1 VKKIIGIVFLGIF
14 AALFA
19 VLAEQ
24 LLAVL
29 VSIFWKKEI
38 VFDFYGH
45 LGIFLIAA
53 AIIEESLKYSAIF
66 FLFQEKFG
74 LERTKLWTASLIFGL
89 FFGLTEIILIVIS
102 NEKLADLS
110 ALSPEII
117 FSLATIVLIQALNAL
132 LIGAFLASRFFSGKF
147 ASLKILFF
155 PVLIHLLYNF
165 LIIQKSNFTN
175 WLVGIVLG
183 ITFVTSLVII
193 TFNFRELD

>member
-1 VKKIIGIVFLGIF
+1 MKKIILIISLGIF

-19 VLAEQ
+19 VFAEQ

-38 VFDFYGH
+38 IFDYYGH

-53 AIIEESLKYSAIF
+53 TLIEEGLKYSAIY
-66 FLFQEKFG
+66 FLFKEKFD
-74 LERTKLWTASLIFGL
+74 LERARLWAASLTFGL
-89 FFGLTEIILIVIS
+89 FFGLTELLLIIIS

-110 ALSPEII
+110 ALSPEVI
-117 FSLATIVLIQALNAL
+117 FSLATIILIQALNAL

-147 ASLKILFF
+147 IVLKILFF

-183 ITFVTSLVII
+183 ITLITSLVII
-193 TFNFRELD
+193 AFNFRELD

>member
-1 VKKIIGIVFLGIF
+1 MKKIIGIIFLGIF

-19 VLAEQ
+19 VFAEQ

-38 VFDFYGH
+38 IFDSYGH
-45 LGIFLIAA
+45 LGFFLIAA
-53 AIIEESLKYSAIF
+53 ALIEESLKYSAIY
-66 FLFQEKFG
+66 FLFKEKFG
-74 LERTKLWTASLIFGL
+74 FERAKLWAASLVFGL

-102 NEKLADLS
+102 NERLANLF
-110 ALSPEII
+110 ALPPEII
-117 FSLATIVLIQALNAL
+117 FSLVTVILIQALNSL
-132 LIGAFLASRFFSGKF
+132 LIGSFLAGRFFSGKL

-183 ITFVTSLVII
+183 ITFATSLVII
-193 TFNFRELD
+193 AFNFRELD